1 MMFIYPI
8 VRIQFS
14 FVQFSLL
21 CYEFCILS
29 KIECKYIYYHYWR
42 DHESS
47 SFRKL
52 ARNKWIC
59 PEICDFFSWSIYFIS
74 HQLKDQ
80 ESLKWLKK
88 LFLEFL
94 NFHTSGQFKCTFHNL
109 LRLSRLLKA
118 CCLVWLNQ
126 YLVIAPIRPNFIW
139 EYIQKITMRKT
150 LQKLLYLKKTSPSRR
165 LPAQSWQWKH

>member
-1 MMFIYPI
+1 MFIYPI

-29 KIECKYIYYHYWR
+29 KTECKSIYYHFRR

-47 SFRKL
+47 SFWKL

-59 PEICDFFSWSIYFIS
+59 QEICDFFSWSIYFVS

-109 LRLSRLLKA
+109 LRLSSLPKA

-126 YLVIAPIRPNFIW
+126 YLVIAPIRPTFIW

-150 LQKLLYLKKTSPSRR
+150 LQKLLYLKKTAPSRR
-165 LPAQSWQWKH
+165 LPAQSWQ